1 MGNLKEAIHKP
12 TYLAR
17 LIALFGAFG
26 VACSFLLTSPAY
38 AVFTDTTSRSSSPQ
52 VRAGA
57 ASPKHNALD
66 QLRAWRERILENDRK
81 SQNAQSGHIN
91 KLAKLSLKRD
101 LGNTESLEIATAE
114 VEGPLE
120 EIAKLDLDRC
130 ELKAQRQIV
139 DQLVFAVDTK
149 WSGTDLKS
157 FLETTLLELSVT
169 DLADPG
175 QGTWWRFLLQ
185 ASISLRESAEP
196 GADPV
201 RYLEGY
207 MAEST
212 VLDPRSAL
220 EIIKNGNYV
229 GN

>member
-1 MGNLKEAIHKP
+1 MFFSFRTASILALTFALTVLSGGSFNSVAWADSANSNQAKP
-12 TYLAR
+12 KSAT
-17 LIALFGAFG
+17 F
-26 VACSFLLTSPAY
+26 
-38 AVFTDTTSRSSSPQ
+38 
-52 VRAGA
+52 RAGA
-57 ASPKHNALD
+57 ASPKHQALD

-81 SQNAQSGHIN
+81 SQNVQSGHIN

-101 LGNTESLEIATAE
+101 LSNLESLEIATLE
-114 VEGPLE
+114 LESPLE
-120 EIAKLDLDRC
+120 EIAKLDLDRW

-149 WSGTDLKS
+149 WSGSDLKS

-175 QGTWWRFLLQ
+175 QGVWWRFLLQ
-185 ASISLRESAEP
+185 ASVSLRESTEP
-196 GADPV
+196 GADPI

-212 VLDPRSAL
+212 VLEPRSAL
-220 EIIKNGNYV
+220 EIMKNKNYV